1 MLSRLRFRVLQV
13 SKTRSGASRFD
24 DEIRGLV
31 RYEQPAKQK
40 VKGRDEGRVELVPVT
55 SPEHDKGAPGKV
67 RSEYTRAVHKSLPFS
82 CWMLRLIAMVRLK
95 LHLHSVVV
103 VLFSAL
109 AFGQSNSVSTDIVA
123 KAAKSV
129 VLLKGVTDGGTVSG
143 SGFLISTDGKIAT
156 NLHVIRDMKSCGVQL
171 ASGESYDKLTVLAF
185 DDRKDLAILKIAG
198 FDLPAIELGNS
209 NEVRPGEPVIAIGN
223 PDGLQGTVTGGMVS
237 AVRDDPFSGGYKV
250 IQTDAASNPGNSGG
264 PLINSQGQVIGVITS
279 KLRSSEGLNF
289 AVPINYLRG
298 LMAST
303 DKPITLAELR
313 TALSNAPA
321 DAFKTTE
328 PFPSVWKST
337 TSGGRFLIRKEA
349 EAVYIE
355 RVLTDAEKKVGIF
368 QGAELH
374 KSQDKYTGTGHSVA
388 VQYYLQYGEYQAN
401 GRCTFDIPWEV
412 SLLST
417 SRIEGRLFSRPTGSK
432 IDFKKCTFDKND
444 KKAEWESFVWIPE

>member
-1 MLSRLRFRVLQV
+1 
-13 SKTRSGASRFD
+13 
-24 DEIRGLV
+24 
-31 RYEQPAKQK
+31 
-40 VKGRDEGRVELVPVT
+40 
-55 SPEHDKGAPGKV
+55 
-67 RSEYTRAVHKSLPFS
+67 
-82 CWMLRLIAMVRLK
+82 MVRLK
-95 LHLHSVVV
+95 LHLFSVVV
-103 VLFSAL
+103 VLFPAL
-109 AFGQSNSVSTDIVA
+109 ALGQSNSVSADIVA

-129 VLLKGVTDGGTVSG
+129 VLLKVVTDAGTVLG
-143 SGFLISTDGKIAT
+143 SGFVISSDGKIAT

-171 ASGESYDKLTVLAF
+171 ASGELYDNLIVLAF
-185 DDRKDLAILKIAG
+185 DDRKDLAIVKIAG

-209 NEVRPGEPVIAIGN
+209 NDVRPGEPVIAIGN

-237 AVRDDPFSGGYKV
+237 AVRDDPFSSGYKV

-264 PLINSQGQVIGVITS
+264 PLINSQGQVVGVITS

-349 EAVYIE
+349 EVVYIE
-355 RVLTDAEKKVGIF
+355 RVVTDVEKKVGVY

-374 KSQDKYTGTGHSVA
+374 KNGDIYTGKGHSVA
-388 VQYYLQYGEYQAN
+388 VQYYLQYGEYQSN

-432 IDFKKCTFDKND
+432 VDFKKCTFD